1 MQKKALF
8 LGTLIVAAA
17 VATAIGGA
25 MILNSGDGSPGETA
39 SLVSNQAALPQ
50 TGGQVPGQTDKS
62 EGDSITYGSA
72 NVPAPAPAGGT
83 GGVGNVT
90 SAGGGSS
97 TTGGDPNA
105 IVERK
110 IERQATIDVTVDDVA
125 GSVAKIEAAA
135 SAVGGYVAQSS
146 ITQQTVTGEDG
157 KDTKRQ
163 QATIQIRVPADKYE
177 SVIGGL
183 RGIAKEVTS
192 EQSQTT
198 EVTGQYVDLQAQL
211 HNLQATEQQYLGLM
225 EQAANVNDILALQDR
240 LTNVQGQIDQIQGQI
255 NLLDNLSD
263 MATIT
268 VNVTLPPI
276 VAPETPKPTEQ
287 NWAEEAL
294 TNAWHASED
303 VLQFMGVAAITAG
316 VVLVWILVPGVLALA
331 GWRLLGG
338 GRKGGGQTASS

>member
-1 MQKKALF
+1 MQKRSQF
-8 LGTLIVAAA
+8 LVLAIFVGII
-17 VATAIGGA
+17 ATVIGGA
-25 MILNSGDGSPGETA
+25 MILNSGGGSGDGA
-39 SLVSNQAALPQ
+39 SSLDAAAAQ
-50 TGGQVPGQTDKS
+50 VQTTGGQAEKDSFT
-62 EGDSITYGSA
+62 GDSALTFGSA
-72 NVPAPAPAGGT
+72 DTHGEAPAPGAAGAVSGVTSQSSGGT
-83 GGVGNVT
+83 T
-90 SAGGGSS
+90 SD
-97 TTGGDPNA
+97 TNA
-105 IVERK
+105 IVDRK

-125 GSVAKIEAAA
+125 GSVTRIEAAA
-135 SAVGGYVAQSS
+135 SAVGGYVSQST
-146 ITQQTVTGEDG
+146 ITQQTVTGDDG
-157 KDTKRQ
+157 QDTKRQ
-163 QATIQIRVPADKYE
+163 QATVQIRVPADKYE

-183 RGIAKEVTS
+183 RDIAKEVTS

-225 EQAANVNDILALQDR
+225 GQAQNVNDILALQDR
-240 LTNVQGQIDQIQGQI
+240 LTSVQGQIDQIQGQI

-276 VAPETPKPTEQ
+276 IGPQTPKPGEQ

-316 VVLVWILVPGVLALA
+316 VVLVWVLVPGVLLLA

-338 GRKGGGQTASS
+338 GRKDKGQTAAP